1 MIYLEKKKDG
11 TSAALPVLIENALPQ
26 SVRNEI
32 ATLEND
38 FLATLEEI
46 RLRRGRLPEYI
57 ALGTGVFGSKP
68 INDAEM
74 DDTVY
79 ALCERSVYAHTE
91 TICRGYIRAPCGVR
105 IGVCGRAVTENGKV
119 TAVRDISSLNIR
131 LPRGDFPDVSALA
144 EILSENGGGMLVF
157 SPPRVGK
164 TTVLRAL
171 ARELSGKR
179 QKHVAIV
186 DTRGELSYA
195 LDGER
200 LRVDILDGYPRGD
213 GIENAIRT
221 LSPDMIIC
229 DEIGSDAEAEAILSA
244 QNCGVPVIASLHA
257 GSLREAAKKQKN
269 GIKELYAAEVF
280 STFVLLERGT
290 GKRRCTWKIYGREE
304 FLQA

>member
-157 SPPRVGK
+157 FAAESRKNDSPQGSCARTFGK
-164 TTVLRAL
+164 TSKARCHCGYARRA
-171 ARELSGKR
+171 
-179 QKHVAIV
+179 
-186 DTRGELSYA
+186 
-195 LDGER
+195 
-200 LRVDILDGYPRGD
+200 
-213 GIENAIRT
+213 
-221 LSPDMIIC
+221 
-229 DEIGSDAEAEAILSA
+229 
-244 QNCGVPVIASLHA
+244 
-257 GSLREAAKKQKN
+257 
-269 GIKELYAAEVF
+269 
-280 STFVLLERGT
+280 
-290 GKRRCTWKIYGREE
+290 
-304 FLQA
+304 FLCA